1 MPIGRCL
8 WLATFPF
15 HFTTSLTLH
24 AGSDAG
30 KLCDWRVY
38 YNVSVDISKP
48 VETLQN
54 MPVIGLSCLQAC
66 CYDVDCAGIAI
77 KSSLQSQ
84 CYKYS
89 SIPTRLSSSAPL
101 LTDFVTHG
109 KATAWSFLLKTHAA
123 RGSQT
128 QDAAQRHPAL
138 IPAFHASGINEKP
151 LQEAANQQMPVKF
164 TKSSLKTKESLSCK
178 WSVYYNHSAVKEG
191 YLDGAMLTE
200 DERQCMH
207 SCCEDEICHGFA
219 LEPGKP
225 LQCYLYRRPPEVV
238 NTASVAVSHDMF
250 QPKLGPAWT
259 LFMKKSAMNK
269 DSVVVNNVQEES
281 GPKVLLAYIAQCCA
295 TGAFIILILRSAYAI
310 GLLPCGTCLPT
321 FVTSEPEHEKLLKH
335 RGTELLLL
343 PQTFS
348 PQ

>member
-138 IPAFHASGINEKP
+138 ISAFHASGINEKP
-151 LQEAANQQMPVKF
+151 LRG
-164 TKSSLKTKESLSCK
+164 S
-178 WSVYYNHSAVKEG
+178 
-191 YLDGAMLTE
+191 
-200 DERQCMH
+200 
-207 SCCEDEICHGFA
+207 
-219 LEPGKP
+219 KP
-225 LQCYLYRRPPEVV
+225 AD
-238 NTASVAVSHDMF
+238 ASQV
-250 QPKLGPAWT
+250 
-259 LFMKKSAMNK
+259 
-269 DSVVVNNVQEES
+269 
-281 GPKVLLAYIAQCCA
+281 
-295 TGAFIILILRSAYAI
+295 
-310 GLLPCGTCLPT
+310 
-321 FVTSEPEHEKLLKH
+321 HEKFSKNQGELKLQMECVLQSQ
-335 RGTELLLL
+335 RCQRRI
-343 PQTFS
+343 P
-348 PQ
+348 